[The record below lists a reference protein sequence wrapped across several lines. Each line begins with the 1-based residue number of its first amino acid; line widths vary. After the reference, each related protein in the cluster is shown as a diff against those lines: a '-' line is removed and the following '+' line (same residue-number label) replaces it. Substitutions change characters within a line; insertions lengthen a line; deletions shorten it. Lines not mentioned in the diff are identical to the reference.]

1 MKRTELYNLVWERP
15 VTHVAK
21 EFGLSDVA
29 VRKICLKHGIPTP
42 PLGYWAKLRHGKK
55 VHRLPLPA
63 VKEGRQ
69 DDVDLAVRVKE
80 QMPDVVGE
88 THRIAIEQERSE
100 KSPTVPTERPA
111 KLHPAV
117 AASEKALRKAKPDEE
132 GFVTSQGS
140 VGFDLYIGP
149 ESIERVVL
157 LIQAFIDT
165 ALDRGHQL
173 SAQPPFR
180 IVVDEQP
187 LALRIY
193 ETKEKAAHMPTVAEL
208 KQQAQED
215 EWRAKYS
222 SSSISNRKVYR
233 TWDHFPSGRLALE
246 ISDPLQARWQ
256 SDPIIGRWRDRKAT
270 RLEEYLGEMMV
281 ALKTGGA
288 MARHQRAK
296 EAEEARLAKEAE
308 ERRREL
314 ELQRRLLEK
323 VTAFLMEKADRF
335 AQLVKLENF
344 AAHLGFNRN
353 QSGDGRHSELQRAL
367 EFALV
372 NMRRQTSADS
382 INQEIIRSRLLEPG
396 YWY

>member
-42 PLGYWAKLRHGKK
+42 PLGYWAKLQHGKK

-63 VKEGRQ
+63 VKEGQQ

-140 VGFDLYIGP
+140 VGFDLYVGP

-157 LIQAFIDT
+157 LI
-165 ALDRGHQL
+165 
-173 SAQPPFR
+173 
-180 IVVDEQP
+180 
-187 LALRIY
+187 
-193 ETKEKAAHMPTVAEL
+193 
-208 KQQAQED
+208 
-215 EWRAKYS
+215 
-222 SSSISNRKVYR
+222 
-233 TWDHFPSGRLALE
+233 
-246 ISDPLQARWQ
+246 
-256 SDPIIGRWRDRKAT
+256 
-270 RLEEYLGEMMV
+270 
-281 ALKTGGA
+281 
-288 MARHQRAK
+288 
-296 EAEEARLAKEAE
+296 
-308 ERRREL
+308 
-314 ELQRRLLEK
+314 
-323 VTAFLMEKADRF
+323 
-335 AQLVKLENF
+335 
-344 AAHLGFNRN
+344 
-353 QSGDGRHSELQRAL
+353 
-367 EFALV
+367 
-372 NMRRQTSADS
+372 
-382 INQEIIRSRLLEPG
+382 
-396 YWY
+396 